1 MEGIPPR
8 WPVQE
13 EALEFSLSHEAV
25 MLDLDMGCGKT
36 RVAID
41 AMMAIP
47 EVRCALVVCPKA
59 VMGVWPRELAKYADP
74 TEYVVF
80 QRRAGETV
88 RQTAARLWDVM
99 AAYEDVK
106 DVPGTPK
113 KLVLVVNYDSVW
125 RKPLGDYLVRLA
137 DRHEMDMV
145 ILDES
150 HRAKAAGSKV
160 SKYLA
165 MLGRRVPRRLCLSG
179 TPMAN
184 SPLDVYGQYRFL
196 DRSIFGTSHERFLQR
211 YAVLGGPE
219 RKFIVGFKDQQ
230 DLMERFRS
238 IAYTCHMSD
247 VADRVK
253 LPEALPP
260 QVIGV
265 ELPKGDMATLRDLER
280 DFVAECAGG
289 FVTANNVLVKLLRMQ
304 QVCAGFCEVQE
315 GPMEAGE
322 VREVNHAKADA
333 LRSVLQD
340 LDPAERVVVFCV
352 FRHDLDEVRRVA
364 LLEGRPAFELS
375 GREHTLEDWA
385 GEGGVHDGHG
395 GVIAVQVQAGAEGV
409 DMTCASHAVY
419 FSLPHSLALYEQ
431 SKARLHRPGQS
442 RPVSFL
448 HLIAE
453 GTVDEAMY
461 SSLQRKRDV
470 IDEIRAGT
478 FDFGYMKR

>member
-1 MEGIPPR
+1 MTAPPR
-8 WPVQE
+8 WPAQE
-13 EALEFSLSHEAV
+13 EALQFALERPAC
-25 MLDLDMGCGKT
+25 MLDMEMGCGKT

-41 AMMAIP
+41 TIMVIP
-47 EVRCALVVCPKA
+47 GVRCALVVCPKA

-99 AAYEDVK
+99 TAYEDVK

-125 RKPLGDYLVRLA
+125 RKPLGDYLIKLA
-137 DRHEMDMV
+137 DRHEIDMV

-265 ELPKGDMATLRDLER
+265 ELPKRDMATLRDLER

-289 FVTANNVLVKLLRMQ
+289 FVTASNVLVKLLRMQ

-315 GPMEAGE
+315 GPMGEGEA
-322 VREVNHAKADA
+322 REVNHAKADA

-385 GEGGVHDGHG
+385 GEGGIHDGHG

-431 SKARLHRPGQS
+431 SRARLHRPGQS

-461 SSLQRKRDV
+461 GSLQRKRDV

>member
-1 MEGIPPR
+1 MEGTPPR

-13 EALEFSLSHEAV
+13 EALEFVLSHEAV
-25 MLDLDMGCGKT
+25 MLDLEMGCGKT

-41 AMMAIP
+41 AIMEL
-47 EVRCALVVCPKA
+47 EVPRTLVVCPKA
-59 VMGVWPRELAKYADP
+59 VMGVWPRELAKYAQDG
-74 TEYVVF
+74 EYSVF
-80 QRRAGETV
+80 QRRPSETV
-88 RQTAARLWDVM
+88 RKTAERLWDFLHPAGRGPYPQGVI
-99 AAYEDVK
+99 
-106 DVPGTPK
+106 
-113 KLVLVVNYDSVW
+113 VVNYDSVW
-125 RKPLGDYLVRLA
+125 RKPLGDYLIKLA
-137 DRHEMDMV
+137 DQGDLQMV

-196 DRSIFGTSHERFLQR
+196 DRSIFGTNHERFLQR

-230 DLMERFRS
+230 DLMEKFRS

-265 ELPKGDMATLRDLER
+265 GLPKRDMATLRDLER

-289 FVTANNVLVKLLRMQ
+289 FVSASNVLVKLLRMQ
-304 QVCAGFCEVQE
+304 QVCAGFCEVVD
-315 GPMEAGE
+315 GPMGEGE

-385 GEGGVHDGHG
+385 GEDGVHDGHG
-395 GVIAVQVQAGAEGV
+395 GGIAVQVQAGAEGV

-453 GTVDEAMY
+453 GTVDEGMY
-461 SSLQRKRDV
+461 ESLQRKRDV